1 LQYPTKE
8 NIMNHAENYDELAD
22 RLTGEAP
29 VEGKGKAL
37 HGDEAAAHG
46 RRMIANAITP
56 EQFAQLPKDL
66 AESLN
71 EHMFEEMR
79 ELVNKTP
86 STLQFGGALSGK
98 VLIPDTTQQDQDEE
112 E

>member
-1 LQYPTKE
+1 
-8 NIMNHAENYDELAD
+8 MNHAENYDVLAD

-79 ELVNKTP
+79 ELINNAP
-86 STLQFGGALSGK
+86 PTLQFGGALSGK
-98 VLIPDTTQQDQDEE
+98 VLIPDTTQQDKDEE